1 MTSDCLP
8 PQVPL
13 VAVLPEFDGQ
23 GIDHALQSYVDLVA
37 RKAPFGA
44 SAKVLRWLDGR
55 TDGRTDVSRVQHPA
69 HELVAPDS
77 IGGVRPPRHLG
88 THAALRLHAC
98 GHQAR
103 TEYSSLCH
111 GVAAVA
117 LALVEADKNATE
129 ETKIAA
135 RRLVASA
142 PPPEADVALE
152 LDFTDQNQ
160 LRLPEHTAGGLKG
173 RLVALWIEE
182 DAQFMLK
189 RFDEFHEQL
198 TEPVVKAPTAAGCRT
213 DRGHQPTEVLV
224 SLTAWAVAED
234 GDGYVLDDKTDVLY
248 AHQLHACPTVAWGS
262 DREACVRTGLAI
274 DLNGDALRVCRP
286 WHDVSVQ
293 VG

>member
-1 MTSDCLP
+1 M
-8 PQVPL
+8 
-13 VAVLPEFDGQ
+13 
-23 GIDHALQSYVDLVA
+23 
-37 RKAPFGA
+37 
-44 SAKVLRWLDGR
+44 
-55 TDGRTDVSRVQHPA
+55 
-69 HELVAPDS
+69 
-77 IGGVRPPRHLG
+77 
-88 THAALRLHAC
+88 AAL
-98 GHQAR
+98 
-103 TEYSSLCH
+103 
-111 GVAAVA
+111 
-117 LALVEADKNATE
+117 
-129 ETKIAA
+129 I
-135 RRLVASA
+135 
-142 PPPEADVALE
+142 
-152 LDFTDQNQ
+152 TDQNQ

-293 VG
+293 VNAQSAPFQRQVLELLGCLFVTEARPELPTYVLSTDDI

>member
-8 PQVPL
+8 PQVLL
-13 VAVLPEFDGQ
+13 VAVLPELDGM
-23 GIDHALQSYVDLVA
+23 GIDHALQAYVDLVA
-37 RKAPFGA
+37 SKAPFGA
-44 SAKVLRWLDGR
+44 GHAFRK
-55 TDGRTDVSRVQHPA
+55 
-69 HELVAPDS
+69 
-77 IGGVRPPRHLG
+77 RHG
-88 THAALRLHAC
+88 FRE
-98 GHQAR
+98 AR

-111 GVAAVA
+111 GVAAVT
-117 LALVEADKNATE
+117 LALVEADDNATE

-152 LDFTDQNQ
+152 LHFTDQNQ
-160 LRLPEHTAGGLKG
+160 LRLPEHTTRGLKG
-173 RLVALWIEE
+173 RLVALWIED

-198 TEPVVKAPTAAGCRT
+198 TEPVIKTPTAAVSRT
-213 DRGHQPTEVLV
+213 DRGRQPTEVLV

-234 GDGYVLDDKTDVLY
+234 GSGYVLDDKKDVLY
-248 AHQLHACPTVAWGS
+248 THQLHACPTVAWGS

-286 WHDVSVQ
+286 WYDLSVQ